1 MLTVV
6 VNKEKGSYRKKK
18 ERGRLNVNKFGDY
31 FNQFITLI

>member
-1 MLTVV
+1 MLIVV

-18 ERGRLNVNKFGDY
+18 RGRLNVNKFGDY